1 MPEPRDIATPDGLR
15 DATMGFLSRLGACD
29 LTLLRV
35 EVYANLIK
43 EQADESIAALQT
55 MPALILQLR
64 DGQGGDHW
72 DTFNHMAGAYS
83 RTEAALTVA
92 RRYFKAC
99 FDKIVE
105 QDRVLTPLRNEGS
118 ILLTVASLLADKQR
132 SIGARRQELNDK
144 IVAYNQEAHDS
155 FLGPLDFGLTARGLE
170 LEAQGGSI
178 EQELALTDSALAA
191 RMVLQPRIKELIEV
205 NDRAQHQRGVWRAI
219 GSDLDRTAGYLG
231 AGADGRMKW
240 YRSPHHAA
248 VQLGL
253 MQDAAGKLASQAHPT
268 GAG

>member
-1 MPEPRDIATPDGLR
+1 MPEPRDLATPDGLR

-35 EVYANLIK
+35 DVYANLIK
-43 EQADESIAALQT
+43 EQAEKSIAALET
-55 MPALILQLR
+55 MPDLVLQLR

-72 DTFNHMAGAYS
+72 DTYNHMAGVYS
-83 RTEAALTVA
+83 RTESALADA
-92 RRYFKAC
+92 RRYFQAC
-99 FDKIVE
+99 FAKIVE
-105 QDRVLTPLRNEGS
+105 QDRVFTPLRNEGS
-118 ILLTVASLLADKQR
+118 ILLSVASLLADKQR
-132 SIGARRQELNDK
+132 SIGERRKELNDK

-155 FLGPLDFGLTARGLE
+155 FLGPLDFDLTQRGLE
-170 LEAQGGSI
+170 LEGQGASI
-178 EQELALTDSALAA
+178 EEQLALTDSALAA
-191 RMVLQPRIKELIEV
+191 RMVLQPKIKTLIEA

-231 AGADGRMKW
+231 TGTEGRMKW

-253 MQDAAGKLASQAHPT
+253 MQDAAAKLAAQAHAA